1 MQWNEFENILGF
13 KLNEQQ
19 KKAVMAVDG
28 PTLLLAVPG
37 SGKTTVLVTRLGY
50 MIFCKGIDPSKILT
64 VTYTIAATKDMSR
77 RFASYFGE
85 EMAEKLEFRTINGIC
100 AKIIQYYGKCIG
112 RTPFELIKDE
122 KMTTIM
128 LSEIYQKSEH
138 EYPTES
144 DLKTVRTLITY
155 IKNMMLDDGQIQK
168 LDEENDIKISAIFKE
183 YTNRLKEHKLMDYD
197 DQMVYAYMLLRKDK
211 NLLQHFRQ
219 MYPYICVDEAQD
231 TSKIQH
237 AIIALLTDK
246 AQNIF
251 MVGDEDQ
258 SIYGFRAA
266 YPKALLS
273 FEKNYPDAKV
283 LLMEENFRS
292 NADIVTAADQFIQ
305 KNTMRHAKHMTAGN
319 SCKGKVRQ
327 IDLNSRMAQYTYLL
341 KVAEECRD
349 QTAVLYRD
357 NECALPL
364 IDLLE
369 RNNVPYRMRNAE
381 LTFFSH
387 RVVVDITN
395 IINFAL
401 NPKDTDIFLKIYY
414 KLSMYIKKQDAIEIA
429 RISDDE
435 DISVFDAALKYNEL
449 GSYVIGKIKA
459 IKTHLMHMLR
469 EPADKALN
477 RIVHFMGYDDY
488 LQRSGISNS
497 KIDILKA
504 IGKREPSAGR
514 LLERLDELKD
524 IIKNKETDYDCP
536 FILSTIHA
544 SKGLEYDNVYI
555 IDAFDG
561 ILPEKIPTDPK
572 KASKEELEEYEEAR
586 RLFYVAVTRAKN
598 NLSVFTTDAPSGF
611 VDEFF
616 GREIKPKKIAKVPD
630 IDQKIMERARHKV
643 DYGNAVPGRY
653 NAIGKNLQQK
663 NNGVTVDEVHR
674 NFESGMNVI
683 HKKFGAGVVDSFDEG
698 KIRINFDGVIKVFI
712 ADVLINSG
720 MLE

>member
-1 MQWNEFENILGF
+1 MQWNEFENTLDF

-85 EMAEKLEFRTINGIC
+85 ELAEKLEFRTINGIC

-155 IKNMMLDDGQIQK
+155 IKNMMLDEKQIQK
-168 LDEENDIKISAIFKE
+168 LDEENDIKISAIYKE

-197 DQMVYAYMLLRKDK
+197 DQMVYAYMLLRKDR
-211 NLLQHFRQ
+211 NLLMHFQQ

-237 AIIALLTDK
+237 AIIALLADK
-246 AQNIF
+246 TKNLF

-273 FEKNYPDAKV
+273 FEKNYPNAKV

-292 NADIVTAADQFIQ
+292 NADIVTAADLFIQ
-305 KNTMRHAKHMTAGN
+305 KNTMRHAKHMTAERN
-319 SCKGKVRQ
+319 CKGKVRQ
-327 IDLNSRMAQYTYLL
+327 INLNSRIAQYTYLL
-341 KVAEECRD
+341 KVAEECSE

-369 RNNVPYRMRNAE
+369 RNNVPYMMRNAE
-381 LTFFSH
+381 LTFFSN
-387 RVVVDITN
+387 RVVMDITN
-395 IINFAL
+395 IIHFAL

-429 RISDDE
+429 QISDDE

-449 GSYVIGKIKA
+449 SSYVIGKIKA
-459 IKTHLMHMLR
+459 IKIHLSNMLR

-477 RIVHFMGYDDY
+477 RIMYFMGYADY
-488 LQRSGISNS
+488 LERSGISNS
-497 KIDILKA
+497 KIEILKA
-504 IGKREPSAGR
+504 VGKREPSAKR
-514 LLERLDELKD
+514 LLERLDELKY
-524 IIKNKETDYDCP
+524 IIKNKESNYDCP

-561 ILPEKIPTDPK
+561 ILPEQIPADLK
-572 KASKEELEEYEEAR
+572 KASKEEIEDYEEAR

-598 NLSVFTTDAPSGF
+598 NLSVFTTDTPSGF
-611 VDEFF
+611 ADELF
-616 GREIKPKKIAKVPD
+616 GKETKPKKIPAAQN
-630 IDQKIMERARHKV
+630 IDKKIMDRARHKV
-643 DYGNAVPGRY
+643 YYGNAATIGY
-653 NAIGKNLQQK
+653 NNIGKNMPQK
-663 NNGVTVDEVHR
+663 NHEGDAVHR
-674 NFESGMNVI
+674 NFKSGTKVV
-683 HKKFGAGVVDSFDEG
+683 HKKFGAGVVDSLDER
-698 KIRINFDGVIKVFI
+698 KIRINFNGTIKVFMT
-712 ADVLINSG
+712 DVLENSG